1 MKQIRSTNTH
11 RRILNAAVQEFCQA
25 GYDNASVAAI
35 CQTADVSK
43 GAFYYHFSSKQNLFL
58 AIIEDWLGG
67 VDQQLASTVE
77 TTDSVPDAI
86 QNMAGTL
93 SAAFEIASGQLP
105 MFLEFMVQ
113 ASRDEEIWPKVV
125 EPYRAY
131 QQQIARIIQLGIQEG
146 SFSADTDA
154 DNSAW
159 VMISLAVGLLLQ
171 SVMDPQAENWENVS
185 RLGIQMI
192 VRSMRGRT
200 T

>member
-1 MKQIRSTNTH
+1 MKQIRSTNT
-11 RRILNAAVQEFCQA
+11 RRQILNAAVQEFCQA

-35 CQTADVSK
+35 CRVADVSK

-93 SAAFEIASGQLP
+93 STAFEIASGQLP

-131 QQQIARIIQLGIQEG
+131 QQQIAKIIQLGIQEG

-159 VMISLAVGLLLQ
+159 VMISLSVGLLLQ
-171 SVMDPQAENWENVS
+171 SVVDPQAENWENVS